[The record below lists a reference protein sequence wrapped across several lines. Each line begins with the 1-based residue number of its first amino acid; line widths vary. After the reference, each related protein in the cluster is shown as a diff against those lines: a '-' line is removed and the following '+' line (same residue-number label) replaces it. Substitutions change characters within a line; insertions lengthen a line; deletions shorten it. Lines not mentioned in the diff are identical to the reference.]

1 MRRVVTSG
9 RAPLRAMRLVSVLL
23 FLGLAAPS
31 QVFAAAEAETPVLV
45 TPGSVGSGLYRESPV
60 TFESVSLHHHDLNI
74 NRIGPLVYSGGLVLN
89 SDDDRFGG
97 LSGLQLSPD
106 GRTML
111 AVSDKGY
118 WVGATLD
125 YDERG
130 QLAGVRNVMIS
141 PLLGLDGQP
150 LNKDNKADAD
160 AEDLVEIPGSGIVV
174 SFEGK
179 NRLWHY
185 GATLTDVFF
194 GKKPHP
200 LPLPVD
206 VAQAIEKL
214 PRNGAIEAMTHFSPG
229 TLFVVAEDA
238 NKNDDLHD
246 AWLIGLTQV
255 AKMTYRS
262 SDNFKP
268 TGLSVLPNGDVLV
281 LERRFTLM
289 QGLATRLKRLR
300 REQVVENAVLEGEE
314 IATLA
319 FPYNIDNMEGLF
331 VREGD
336 YGETLIY
343 LVSDNN
349 YNPLQRTMLMMFR
362 LEE

>member
-1 MRRVVTSG
+1 MRFEVTDG
-9 RAPLRAMRLVSVLL
+9 RAPHAVLWGCLAL
-23 FLGLAAPS
+23 FLWLVAPG
-31 QVFAAAEAETPVLV
+31 QAFADAEAETPILV
-45 TPGSVGSGLYRESPV
+45 TPGSIGSGLYRESAV
-60 TFESVSLHHHDLNI
+60 TFEAVTLHHHDAGI
-74 NRIGPLVYSGGLVLN
+74 DRVGPLVYRGGLVL
-89 SDDDRFGG
+89 SSEDPRFGG
-97 LSGLQLSPD
+97 LSGMQLSAD

-125 YDERG
+125 YDDTG
-130 QLAGVRNVMIS
+130 ALAGLRNVIVS
-141 PLLGLDGQP
+141 PLLGLNGTP
-150 LNKDNKADAD
+150 LNKTSKKDAD

-174 SFEGK
+174 SFEGN

-185 GATLTDVFF
+185 GATLSDAVF

-214 PRNGAIEAMTHFSPG
+214 PKNGAVEAMTLFSPG
-229 TLFVVAEDA
+229 TLLIMAEDA
-238 NKNDDLHD
+238 NKDDNLHE

-255 AKMTYRS
+255 AQMTYRS
-262 SDNFKP
+262 DDNFKP
-268 TGLSVLPNGDVLV
+268 TGLSMLPNGDVVV

-319 FPYNIDNMEGLF
+319 FPYNIDNMEGVF
-331 VREGD
+331 ARTGD

-343 LVSDNN
+343 LVSDDN
-349 YNPLQRTMLMMFR
+349 YNPLQRTMLMVFR